1 MSFKFNNMF
10 PKHITFNKLRVGTLK
25 YNNKIVWQEG
35 LPDEYT
41 QLDYI
46 ASTGIQ
52 YIDTGIIPNQN
63 TGFEIEF
70 LSNNEISST
79 SGEFGAILGA
89 REKSSVNELQLTS
102 YTTKD
107 SGHNGTLRFG
117 SNSYDANISV
127 GEKNK
132 ITLKNK
138 VCTSNNVVQTLE
150 GEFTSPSTL
159 SLFALN
165 QNGTATQFGSV
176 RIYSCKIYDGNKLVR
191 DFVPCIN
198 SSNEAGLYDLV
209 LGKFYTNQGEGE
221 FVKSYNLPEEYQ
233 LVEYIQTTGT
243 QYIDSKV
250 PLRSKLKIIV
260 DWNYKDAP
268 SGNSYTGGHIGS
280 PGNRWLI
287 GSQRSNTYFFA
298 VGTGNVP
305 TEFTFGDR
313 DVVEAYWEDKNSYFM
328 CNGVKSTKY
337 NYQIYALAEEPTY
350 TYYMGAVNRT
360 SGASLYPRLTIYSWK
375 FYQDD
380 VLIRDFVPCYRKT
393 DGEIG
398 MYDLVNGVFYT
409 NDGTGTFIKGNNV

>member
-1 MSFKFNNMF
+1 MGFTFNNIV
-10 PKHITFNKLRVGTLK
+10 PKNITFNNSNVKTLI
-25 YNNKIVWQEG
+25 YNNVVVWSQT
-35 LPDEYT
+35 LPAGYT

-79 SGEFGAILGA
+79 AGEFGAILGA

-117 SNSYDANISV
+117 STTHNANITV

-132 ITLKNK
+132 VTLKNK
-138 VCTSNNVVQTLE
+138 KYTSNGTEQRLE
-150 GEFTSPSTL
+150 GEFLSPSTL
-159 SLFALN
+159 ALFALN
-165 QNGTATQFGSV
+165 QNGTATQYGNV

-191 DFVPCIN
+191 NFIPCDYN
-198 SSNEAGLYDLV
+198 GEAGLYDLV
-209 LGKFYTNQGEGE
+209 YGQFYINQGEGQ
-221 FVKSYNLPEEYQ
+221 FVKGYKLPSEYQ
-233 LVEYIQTTGT
+233 LVEYIKTTGT
-243 QYIDSKV
+243 QHIDSGV
-250 PLRSKLKIIV
+250 PLRNGLKIVV
-260 DWNYKDAP
+260 DWVYADAD

-313 DVVEAYWEDKNSYFM
+313 DVVEAYWKDKNSHFI

-337 NYQIYALAEEPTY
+337 NYQIYTLAEEPTY

-360 SGASLYPRLTIYSWK
+360 GSATLKPKLTIYNWK

-380 VLIRDFVPCYRKT
+380 NLVRDYVPCYRKS
-393 DGEIG
+393 DNVIG
-398 MYDLVNGVFYT
+398 MYDLVNGKFYT
-409 NDGTGTFIKGNNV
+409 NKGTGTFLKGNDI